1 MPAEQTGLVRESYL
15 WKVLLRRGKTVDGN
29 FINIEGYA
37 HDKDIFQLVWGP
49 TLAALSFIFD
59 RSTDSTYHKSL
70 VAFGKGATI
79 SANFMLD
86 ESFNAI
92 ILTLCKFTT
101 LLNGI
106 NGVGA
111 DSSHPNSTNMVNNN
125 TSELTTTIQFGLNMK
140 AQLALKTV
148 FAIVHGHGDCLRCD
162 GWKNVI
168 DVIVQLFKLKLLPK
182 CLMEVED
189 FCEPNGKATLVLE
202 KPLQKSD
209 NGLFSSLYSYLA
221 SDAQR
226 QPTYEEQEII
236 KIAKRCI
243 KECCLDQIIAESKFL
258 HVDALS
264 GLIRCLLGFL
274 RAPNAHKS
282 VGIPYSEDTIVFLM
296 EFLVKI
302 LINNRDRLMPFW
314 TDCRDQIYLILLGS
328 SSCGYNYLLVRATV
342 ALLKLAIY
350 LMRNEEL
357 CPVVLQSLKM
367 LIMLK
372 PKIILRISK
381 QISTG
386 MYELL
391 KTR

>member
-1 MPAEQTGLVRESYL
+1 MPAEQTGLVRENYL
-15 WKVLLRRGKTVDGN
+15 WKVLLRRGKTNDGSFITVD
-29 FINIEGYA
+29 GYA
-37 HDKDIFQLVWGP
+37 HDKDIFQLVWGS

-79 SANFMLD
+79 SANFMLHD
-86 ESFNAI
+86 NFNAI

-101 LLNGI
+101 LMNSLNGI
-106 NGVGA
+106 NAESGG
-111 DSSHPNSTNMVNNN
+111 HQTPGTTNSITNEIN
-125 TSELTTTIQFGLNMK
+125 TTINFGLNLK
-140 AQLALKTV
+140 AQLAMKTV
-148 FAIVHGHGDCLRCD
+148 FAIVHQHGDCLRTD
-162 GWKNVI
+162 GWKNII
-168 DVIVQLFKLKLLPK
+168 DVIIQLFKLKLLPK
-182 CLMEVED
+182 SLMEVED
-189 FCEPNGKATLVLE
+189 FCEPNGKSILVLE
-202 KPLQKSD
+202 KPLPKSD

-221 SDAQR
+221 SDVQR
-226 QPTYEEQEII
+226 QPTQEEQEII

-243 KECCLDQIIAESKFL
+243 KECNLDQIITESKFL
-258 HVDALS
+258 HVEALN
-264 GLIRCLLGFL
+264 GLIRCLLSFL

-282 VGIPYSEDTIVFLM
+282 VGMPYPEDTIVFLM
-296 EFLVKI
+296 EFMVKI
-302 LINNRDRLMPFW
+302 LVNNRDRLMPFW

-328 SSCGYNYLLVRATV
+328 SSCGYNYLLVRTTV

-357 CPVVLQSLKM
+357 CPVVLRSLKM

-372 PKIILRISK
+372 PNIILRISK